1 MSVSRFSRVSGS
13 FSPALQVQVPAFH
26 REVPLPPPPVPMASQ
41 PADSPAPC
49 SARRRRSAAAPAA
62 NIPQDSAFHPIH
74 LSIFYSAAMPTHA
87 KYKTSTGS
95 GHGRS
100 RTPHMDTLEQAFKG
114 DLNAISKHICI
125 CLLYQY
131 HAEIQAGPTDP
142 RFKAAKE
149 AQEIRITAPP
159 PLAVM
164 RSIDLKNHAVS
175 LSADRVVPQVFCFY
189 CTEFFIL
196 HTMAET

>member
-1 MSVSRFSRVSGS
+1 
-13 FSPALQVQVPAFH
+13 
-26 REVPLPPPPVPMASQ
+26 
-41 PADSPAPC
+41 
-49 SARRRRSAAAPAA
+49 
-62 NIPQDSAFHPIH
+62 
-74 LSIFYSAAMPTHA
+74 
-87 KYKTSTGS
+87 
-95 GHGRS
+95 
-100 RTPHMDTLEQAFKG
+100 MDTLEQAFKG

-159 PLAVM
+159 PLAVI

>member
-1 MSVSRFSRVSGS
+1 
-13 FSPALQVQVPAFH
+13 
-26 REVPLPPPPVPMASQ
+26 
-41 PADSPAPC
+41 
-49 SARRRRSAAAPAA
+49 
-62 NIPQDSAFHPIH
+62 
-74 LSIFYSAAMPTHA
+74 
-87 KYKTSTGS
+87 
-95 GHGRS
+95 
-100 RTPHMDTLEQAFKG
+100 MDTLEQAFKG

-149 AQEIRITAPP
+149 AQEIQNHGSPA
-159 PLAVM
+159 AVI

>member
-1 MSVSRFSRVSGS
+1 
-13 FSPALQVQVPAFH
+13 
-26 REVPLPPPPVPMASQ
+26 
-41 PADSPAPC
+41 
-49 SARRRRSAAAPAA
+49 
-62 NIPQDSAFHPIH
+62 
-74 LSIFYSAAMPTHA
+74 
-87 KYKTSTGS
+87 
-95 GHGRS
+95 
-100 RTPHMDTLEQAFKG
+100 MDTLEQAFKG

-131 HAEIQAGPTDP
+131 YAEIQAGLTDP

-149 AQEIRITAPP
+149 AQEIQNHGSPAACSHAFYRP
-159 PLAVM
+159 
-164 RSIDLKNHAVS
+164 KNHAVS

>member
-1 MSVSRFSRVSGS
+1 
-13 FSPALQVQVPAFH
+13 
-26 REVPLPPPPVPMASQ
+26 
-41 PADSPAPC
+41 
-49 SARRRRSAAAPAA
+49 
-62 NIPQDSAFHPIH
+62 
-74 LSIFYSAAMPTHA
+74 
-87 KYKTSTGS
+87 
-95 GHGRS
+95 
-100 RTPHMDTLEQAFKG
+100 MDTLEQAFKG

-149 AQEIRITAPP
+149 AQEIQSHGSPAACSHSLYRP
-159 PLAVM
+159 
-164 RSIDLKNHAVS
+164 KNHAVS
-175 LSADRVVPQVFCFY
+175 LSADRVVPQVFYFY

>member
-1 MSVSRFSRVSGS
+1 
-13 FSPALQVQVPAFH
+13 
-26 REVPLPPPPVPMASQ
+26 
-41 PADSPAPC
+41 
-49 SARRRRSAAAPAA
+49 
-62 NIPQDSAFHPIH
+62 
-74 LSIFYSAAMPTHA
+74 
-87 KYKTSTGS
+87 
-95 GHGRS
+95 
-100 RTPHMDTLEQAFKG
+100 MDTLEQAFKG
-114 DLNAISKHICI
+114 NLNAISKHICI

-131 HAEIQAGPTDP
+131 HAEIQAGLTDP

-149 AQEIRITAPP
+149 AQEIQNHGSP

>member
-1 MSVSRFSRVSGS
+1 MEVKIKNRGGLRVSNALMWVLAVLSGTLLGIIGSFAVSVSAMSDY
-13 FSPALQVQVPAFH
+13 
-26 REVPLPPPPVPMASQ
+26 REMYNQ
-41 PADSPAPC
+41 W
-49 SARRRRSAAAPAA
+49 
-62 NIPQDSAFHPIH
+62 IG
-74 LSIFYSAAMPTHA
+74 T
-87 KYKTSTGS
+87 
-95 GHGRS
+95 
-100 RTPHMDTLEQAFKG
+100 DT
-114 DLNAISKHICI
+114 
-125 CLLYQY
+125 
-131 HAEIQAGPTDP
+131 EIT
-142 RFKAAKE
+142 AKE

>member
-1 MSVSRFSRVSGS
+1 
-13 FSPALQVQVPAFH
+13 
-26 REVPLPPPPVPMASQ
+26 
-41 PADSPAPC
+41 
-49 SARRRRSAAAPAA
+49 
-62 NIPQDSAFHPIH
+62 
-74 LSIFYSAAMPTHA
+74 
-87 KYKTSTGS
+87 
-95 GHGRS
+95 
-100 RTPHMDTLEQAFKG
+100 MDTLEQAFKG
-114 DLNAISKHICI
+114 NLNAISKHICI

-131 HAEIQAGPTDP
+131 HAEIQAGFTDP

-149 AQEIRITAPP
+149 AQEIQNHGPPP

>member
-149 AQEIRITAPP
+149 AQEIQNHGSPATCSHALYRPKKP
-159 PLAVM
+159 RGQPLG
-164 RSIDLKNHAVS
+164 
-175 LSADRVVPQVFCFY
+175 
-189 CTEFFIL
+189 
-196 HTMAET
+196 

>member
-1 MSVSRFSRVSGS
+1 
-13 FSPALQVQVPAFH
+13 
-26 REVPLPPPPVPMASQ
+26 
-41 PADSPAPC
+41 
-49 SARRRRSAAAPAA
+49 
-62 NIPQDSAFHPIH
+62 
-74 LSIFYSAAMPTHA
+74 
-87 KYKTSTGS
+87 
-95 GHGRS
+95 
-100 RTPHMDTLEQAFKG
+100 MDTVERTFKG
-114 DLNAISKHICI
+114 NLNAISKHICI

-175 LSADRVVPQVFCFY
+175 LSADRVVPQVFYFY